1 MRDHRLKILLV
12 EDNPG
17 DARLIRETLAEAAPG
32 GAEVEWVG
40 QLSAATK
47 RLEARGIDVVLLDL
61 DLPDSQGLDTLV
73 LASATAPDIPFVVL
87 TGREDETTALAAVSK
102 GAQDYIVKGDRKGEA
117 LVRALR
123 YAIERKRTG
132 EALLRS
138 EERFRSLAATAPD
151 AIISMGADQRIQVFN
166 KAAER
171 IFGYSTEEIVGQRID
186 RLIPPEYRDRHAG
199 AIGRY
204 LETGE
209 ARILGK
215 VVELTGLRKG
225 GEAFPV
231 ALSVSATGSGAEV
244 TFTGIIRDIAE
255 QKRAEGALRETRDYL
270 EKLFRYANAPI
281 IVWDPALRITRF
293 NGAFERLTGYG
304 APEVLGRELS
314 LLFPEA
320 SREESL
326 RKTTSALGGEFWE
339 WVEIPI
345 LKKDGATRLALWNS
359 ANIYAEDGTT
369 VTATIAQGVDIT
381 ERRRAEEQLR
391 QSEKLAALGELLAGV
406 AHELNNPLSV
416 VLGQALLLQRSA
428 AGGPAEARA
437 AKILQAAERCARI
450 VRNFLALARQ
460 YPPERQQMRLNP
472 AVTDVLE
479 LLAYQLRVDSVEVR
493 LDLTPD
499 LPELWADPHQLHQVL
514 VNLITNGQHAMRESP
529 PPRRLTLRTSHEPR
543 EDVVCLEV
551 TDTGPGIP
559 PEVQTRIFDPFF
571 TTKPPGQGTGLG
583 LSLSR
588 GIVEA
593 HGGTI
598 AVESR
603 SGQGAAFR
611 VRLPVIAGPV
621 AEKEAGAPEAAAP
634 VRGEAIL
641 VVDDEPEIAAL
652 LADILAAGGQEVET
666 AANGA
671 LALDKLGKRAYG
683 AILSDIKMPEL
694 DGPGLYRELERRH
707 PDLASRVIFLT
718 GDTLAPGTAE
728 FLGRTGAPVLTKPF
742 RVEEVIRV
750 VQRVLQRG
758 TREPLPGYGRPRV

>member
-1 MRDHRLKILLV
+1 VAVRGGKCATPGTERRCGADTRDPPAAGTGSDPRRRPSCSRTGLGSAGRLGA
-12 EDNPG
+12 G
-17 DARLIRETLAEAAPG
+17 DSSVRSG
-32 GAEVEWVG
+32 
-40 QLSAATK
+40 LSHEK
-47 RLEARGIDVVLLDL
+47 SE
-61 DLPDSQGLDTLV
+61 
-73 LASATAPDIPFVVL
+73 F
-87 TGREDETTALAAVSK
+87 GRLAAAFD
-102 GAQDYIVKGDRKGEA
+102 G
-117 LVRALR
+117 
-123 YAIERKRTG
+123 
-132 EALLRS
+132 
-138 EERFRSLAATAPD
+138 
-151 AIISMGADQRIQVFN
+151 M
-166 KAAER
+166 AE
-171 IFGYSTEEIVGQRID
+171 
-186 RLIPPEYRDRHAG
+186 
-199 AIGRY
+199 
-204 LETGE
+204 
-209 ARILGK
+209 
-215 VVELTGLRKG
+215 
-225 GEAFPV
+225 
-231 ALSVSATGSGAEV
+231 
-244 TFTGIIRDIAE
+244 
-255 QKRAEGALRETRDYL
+255 ALREREAEVARAQEALREAHDYL
-270 EKLFRYANAPI
+270 DKLIQHANAPI

-304 APEVLGRELS
+304 AQEVLGRELS

-499 LPELWADPHQLHQVL
+499 LPGLWADPHQLHQVL

-583 LSLSR
+583 LP
-588 GIVEA
+588 ICKEIIE
-593 HGGTI
+593 HYGGKI
-598 AVESR
+598 WVESELGKG
-603 SGQGAAFR
+603 STFSFSLPMTQPIGAKATS
-611 VRLPVIAGPV
+611 V
-621 AEKEAGAPEAAAP
+621 PEAEEET
-634 VRGEAIL
+634 VEVIKRGKTIL
-641 VVDDEPEIAAL
+641 VVDDEANIRRF
-652 LADILAAGGQEVET
+652 LAYELKKKGYGVFEAS
-666 AANGA
+666 NGKE
-671 LALDKLGKRAYG
+671 ALDLT
-683 AILSDIKMPEL
+683 
-694 DGPGLYRELERRH
+694 RERH
-707 PDLASRVIFLT
+707 PDLITLDVQMPDISGFDVTTVLKNDDDTKDIPILILSVIEDREKAYKF
-718 GDTLAPGTAE
+718 
-728 FLGRTGAPVLTKPF
+728 GANDCLTKPF
-742 RVEEVIRV
+742 SKEKLIAKINQLLIGTKKTILVVDDDKPLVKSIKYQLEHRGYSTYIAYDGEQALEIVERHHPDLILLDIMMPTMNGYEVIKALKSNQETADIRIVLMTGIEIDGGRV
-750 VQRVLQRG
+750 KALSLGATDYVTKSSGFNKLFETIENILGSKVSK
-758 TREPLPGYGRPRV
+758 

>member
-47 RLEARGIDVVLLDL
+47 RLAAGGIDVVLLDL
-61 DLPDSQGLDTLV
+61 GLPDSQGLDTLV
-73 LASATAPDIPFVVL
+73 LATAAAPEVPFVVL
-87 TGREDETTALAAVSK
+87 TGLEDEATAMAASSK

-123 YAIERKRTG
+123 YAIERKQTG

-138 EERFRSLAATAPD
+138 EGRFRSLTDTAPD
-151 AIISMGADQRIQVFN
+151 AIISMGADRCIRVFN

-171 IFGYSTEEIVGQRID
+171 IFGYSAEEIVGQSLD
-186 RLIPPEYRDRHAG
+186 RLIPPEYRDRHAV

-215 VVELTGLRKG
+215 VVELTALRKSS
-225 GEAFPV
+225 EAFPV
-231 ALSVSATGSGAEV
+231 ALAVSATGSGGEV
-244 TFTGIIRDIAE
+244 TFTGIIRDI
-255 QKRAEGALRETRDYL
+255 
-270 EKLFRYANAPI
+270 
-281 IVWDPALRITRF
+281 
-293 NGAFERLTGYG
+293 
-304 APEVLGRELS
+304 
-314 LLFPEA
+314 
-320 SREESL
+320 
-326 RKTTSALGGEFWE
+326 
-339 WVEIPI
+339 
-345 LKKDGATRLALWNS
+345 
-359 ANIYAEDGTT
+359 
-369 VTATIAQGVDIT
+369 
-381 ERRRAEEQLR
+381 
-391 QSEKLAALGELLAGV
+391 
-406 AHELNNPLSV
+406 
-416 VLGQALLLQRSA
+416 
-428 AGGPAEARA
+428 
-437 AKILQAAERCARI
+437 
-450 VRNFLALARQ
+450 
-460 YPPERQQMRLNP
+460 
-472 AVTDVLE
+472 
-479 LLAYQLRVDSVEVR
+479 
-493 LDLTPD
+493 
-499 LPELWADPHQLHQVL
+499 QVL
-514 VNLITNGQHAMRESP
+514 VNLITNAQHAMRETP

-543 EDVVCLEV
+543 EHVVCLQI

-559 PEVQTRIFDPFF
+559 PEVRTRIFDPFF

-593 HGGTI
+593 HGG
-598 AVESR
+598 ALAAESP
-603 SGQGAAFR
+603 SGQGATFR
-611 VRLPVIAGPV
+611 VRLPVIAAPV
-621 AEKEAGAPEAAAP
+621 AEKEAGALEAAAP
-634 VRGEAIL
+634 VRGETIL

-652 LADILAAGGQEVET
+652 LADLLAAGGQEVET

-671 LALDKLGKRAYG
+671 LALEKIGKRAYG

-707 PDLASRVIFLT
+707 PDLVRRVIFLT

-750 VQRVLQRG
+750 VQRVLQMG
-758 TREPLPGYGRPRV
+758 TREPFPEYGRPGV